1 MEQSSLVQRFLEERD
16 AVLGFLMALTRDFH
30 VTEEIFQE
38 VSLVVIAEARKDTDV
53 QNVSTWVREIARRR
67 VAEYYRK
74 RSRQAPTIAFSESL
88 ADVIVQYFAENE
100 ELLEQQQTRMR
111 FLLECLNKLTGR
123 SRELVQGFY
132 HHRQSLQQLADST
145 GWKVDSV
152 KVALSRARKVLGDC
166 VRVKMQT
173 VNEEQNHE

>member
-1 MEQSSLVQRFLEERD
+1 MEQSSLVQRYLEERD
-16 AVLGFLMALTRDFH
+16 AVLGFLIALTRDFQIA
-30 VTEEIFQE
+30 EELFQE
-38 VSLVVIAEARKDTDV
+38 VSLVVIAEARKDIDV
-53 QNVSTWVREIARRR
+53 QNVSAWVREIARRR

-74 RSRQAPTIAFSESL
+74 RSRLAPTSPFSESL
-88 ADVIVQYFAENE
+88 ADLIDQSFAENE

-111 FLLECLNKLTGR
+111 FLLECLRKLTGR

-132 HHRQSLQQLADST
+132 HRRQSLQQLANSM
-145 GWKVDSV
+145 GWQVDSV

-173 VNEEQNHE
+173 VTEEQNHE